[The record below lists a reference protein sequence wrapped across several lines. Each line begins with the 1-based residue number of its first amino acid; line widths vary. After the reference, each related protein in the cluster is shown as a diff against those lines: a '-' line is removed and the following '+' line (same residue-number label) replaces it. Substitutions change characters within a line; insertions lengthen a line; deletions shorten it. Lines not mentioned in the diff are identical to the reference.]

1 MQTSVYLS
9 MKEGSL
15 ILADDTKFQNF
26 VWTEILYLF
35 FVGIKF
41 VLVDDHNVLITDEG
55 EVFIL
60 YVCCLLY
67 SSCNKLVYKILIV
80 KWVIVY

>member
-1 MQTSVYLS
+1 MQNSVYLS

-15 ILADDTKFQNF
+15 ILVDDTKFQIF

-35 FVGIKF
+35 FVVIKF

-60 YVCCLLY
+60 YVGCLLY
-67 SSCNKLVYKILIV
+67 SSCNKLVYKILTV

>member
-41 VLVDDHNVLITDEG
+41 VLVDDHNALITGEG
-55 EVFIL
+55 EVMIL
-60 YVCCLLY
+60 YVGCLLY
-67 SSCNKLVYKILIV
+67 SSCNNFVYKILTA
-80 KWVIVY
+80 KWIIVY